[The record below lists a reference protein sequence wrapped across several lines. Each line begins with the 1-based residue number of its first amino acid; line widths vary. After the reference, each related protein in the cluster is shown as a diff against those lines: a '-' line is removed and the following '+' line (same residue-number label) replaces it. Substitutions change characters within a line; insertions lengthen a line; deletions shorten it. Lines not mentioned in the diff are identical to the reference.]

1 MSAIGLKHVYKKLHN
16 NQVVDVDL
24 LEAVYRNNDVYMRD
38 TIIAE
43 PCGISN
49 EDMAKVGEIV
59 L

>member
-1 MSAIGLKHVYKKLHN
+1 
-16 NQVVDVDL
+16 
-24 LEAVYRNNDVYMRD
+24 MRD

-59 L
+59 LQLTQPPPKPPKEKKNKKDKSKKNKKSK